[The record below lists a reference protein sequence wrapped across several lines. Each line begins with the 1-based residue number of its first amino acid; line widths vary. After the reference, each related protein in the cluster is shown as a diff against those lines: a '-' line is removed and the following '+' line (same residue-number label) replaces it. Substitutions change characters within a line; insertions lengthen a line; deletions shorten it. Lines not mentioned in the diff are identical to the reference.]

1 MYNVNVLTEC
11 QDEEEFAVVISAVLA
26 MLEEDRDSDLIIR
39 RLRRTNI
46 TSPSW
51 NAISREEY

>member
-1 MYNVNVLTEC
+1 MNKKETDLVEK
-11 QDEEEFAVVISAVLA
+11 DSAHILVRKLK
-26 MLEEDRDSDLIIR
+26 
-39 RLRRTNI
+39 RTNI